1 MLEKR
6 VKNLRKSILLG
17 ACIVAIF
24 SMTISTSAFGATSKS
39 SSKSIAFK
47 TGTIDTAAEQD
58 FLNRTNALRASL
70 GLGSLKTN
78 SELLTKARAWS
89 QTQASSGTIFHST
102 LTNGVTQNWYRL
114 GENVGMGPTSPA
126 IHDALVRSPRH
137 YENLVD
143 PGFTDVGIG
152 VIREGNI
159 IYVTQV
165 FMQLM
170 PASENN
176 QSQAPATQSKN
187 PQQNSKSPAVAAAS
201 TPTPIAEAAP
211 LKTASPELNA
221 VIEKLSILEA

>member
-1 MLEKR
+1 MLKTGFR
-6 VKNLRKSILLG
+6 NLRGSLVLIS
-17 ACIVAIF
+17 CIVVIF
-24 SMTISTSAFGATSKS
+24 SMSISTSAFGASTKN

-47 TGTIDTAAEQD
+47 TGSVDTAAEQD
-58 FLNRTNALRASL
+58 FLNRTNALRASQ
-70 GLGSLKTN
+70 GLGSLTTN

-143 PGFTDVGIG
+143 PGFTEVGIG

-165 FMQLM
+165 FMQFM
-170 PASENN
+170 PTAVNN
-176 QSQAPATQSKN
+176 QAQAPTTQSRN
-187 PQQNSKSPAVAAAS
+187 PQQKAAPAVAASSA
-201 TPTPIAEAAP
+201 PAPIAEAAP
-211 LKTASPELNA
+211 LKTASAELNA
-221 VIEKLSILEA
+221 VIEKLSVLEA